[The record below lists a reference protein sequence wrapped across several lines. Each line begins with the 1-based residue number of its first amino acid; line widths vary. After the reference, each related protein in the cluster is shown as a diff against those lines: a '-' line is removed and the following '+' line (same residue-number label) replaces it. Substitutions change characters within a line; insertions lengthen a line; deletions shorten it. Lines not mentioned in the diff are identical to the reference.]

1 MNDGL
6 TFTVLGARGSWPVS
20 DPDMLVHGGR
30 TTSFMIPLGDNVTV
44 LVDAGT
50 GVAKVDDL
58 DTAAPHT
65 YYMFLTHYHLDH
77 IQGLQFFKPIYR
89 EANTFTIHGVPS
101 SGMGV
106 EEAVGGIYRA
116 PWFPIP
122 LSETASTKHY
132 VDLDFTPI
140 DVGPLHITM
149 AKLSHPQGATG
160 YRIEGPRAT
169 VVIATDHE
177 AGDEEIDGKLVEF
190 ARGADY
196 LLHDAQYTPAEH
208 HQMYQGWGHST
219 WEDGVNLALEADVG
233 QLILTSHDPARND
246 GAVHR
251 LTELASARFP
261 NTVAAYEGLQ
271 LDI

>member
-1 MNDGL
+1 
-6 TFTVLGARGSWPVS
+6 
-20 DPDMLVHGGR
+20 
-30 TTSFMIPLGDNVTV
+30 
-44 LVDAGT
+44 
-50 GVAKVDDL
+50 
-58 DTAAPHT
+58 
-65 YYMFLTHYHLDH
+65 
-77 IQGLQFFKPIYR
+77 
-89 EANTFTIHGVPS
+89 
-101 SGMGV
+101 
-106 EEAVGGIYRA
+106 
-116 PWFPIP
+116 
-122 LSETASTKHY
+122 
-132 VDLDFTPI
+132 
-140 DVGPLHITM
+140 
-149 AKLSHPQGATG
+149 
-160 YRIEGPRAT
+160 